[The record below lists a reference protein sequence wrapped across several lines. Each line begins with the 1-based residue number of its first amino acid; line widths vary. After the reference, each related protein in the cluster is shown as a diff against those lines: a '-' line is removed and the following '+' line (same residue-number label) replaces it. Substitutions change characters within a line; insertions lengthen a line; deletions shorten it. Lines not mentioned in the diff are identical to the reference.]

1 MWDKKITIIDVPY
14 RLREFLLNYKGMLTE
29 YEASVIFESM
39 LEYSEKLMYLPNELT
54 HEKLAVELIT
64 DLVNTIP
71 ILNDQ
76 NTMNMLYYIMDTSSK
91 DLLSVMFL
99 VDIIGHVKHSVRF
112 NENVCVLETYK
123 IYKEVS

>member
-29 YEASVIFESM
+29 YEASAIFESM

>member
-54 HEKLAVELIT
+54 PEKLAVELIT

>member
-1 MWDKKITIIDVPY
+1 MWDKKITIIDIPY

-29 YEASVIFESM
+29 YEASTIFESM

-76 NTMNMLYYIMDTSSK
+76 NTMNMLYHIMDTSSK

>member
-29 YEASVIFESM
+29 YEASAIFESM

-54 HEKLAVELIT
+54 TEKLAVEIIT

-71 ILNDQ
+71 LLNDQ
-76 NTMNMLYYIMDTSSK
+76 NTMNMLYYVMDTSSK

>member
-29 YEASVIFESM
+29 YEASTIFESM

>member
-1 MWDKKITIIDVPY
+1 MWDKKITIIDIPY

-29 YEASVIFESM
+29 YEASTIFESM

>member
-29 YEASVIFESM
+29 YEASAIFESM

-54 HEKLAVELIT
+54 HEKLAVEIIT
-64 DLVNTIP
+64 ELVNTIP
-71 ILNDQ
+71 LLNDQ
-76 NTMNMLYYIMDTSSK
+76 NTMNMLYYVMDTSSK